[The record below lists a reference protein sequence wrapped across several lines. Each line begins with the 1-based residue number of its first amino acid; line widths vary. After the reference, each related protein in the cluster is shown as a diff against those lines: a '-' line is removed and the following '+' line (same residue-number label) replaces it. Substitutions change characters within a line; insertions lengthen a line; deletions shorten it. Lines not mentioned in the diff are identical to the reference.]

1 MTDLN
6 LRAARI
12 QLYGLIAALVF
23 AILVAIGLTA
33 GAFTLSFS
41 VLRDLATQ
49 GLMPA
54 QWAWIF
60 PTIVDGAILGA
71 TIAVVV
77 LSKITGSDE
86 GKRFFVGLL
95 VAVVCISVVGNA
107 YHAYKAAQEAARKIA
122 QGIDIGFIPL
132 APVGAAVIAII
143 APVLVLAFSHGI
155 GILIKA
161 IGNAYAEYNELVNA
175 VASADATTET
185 VAWQNDKPVVSVD
198 EPILDCSVVDAIPTP
213 DVVDDPFES
222 AAGAYIETPVTLPR
236 VDDVAPVA
244 PAIAPVAPSVAH
256 IAPDAH
262 DVAPTPAVAPTV
274 AADYA
279 TSALDAD
286 STPEEPEQT
295 TEALLA
301 FIAQAPGLSAQV
313 RETARLKIIDPDMTF
328 AAIAELT
335 GGVAASTAMRR
346 YNKAEEAAFAAGFTM
361 PPLPDLGQQ
370 VFDEGRELVIS

>member
-23 AILVAIGLTA
+23 AIAVAIGLTA

-60 PTIVDGAILGA
+60 PAIVDGAILGA

-77 LSKITGSDE
+77 LSKINGSDE
-86 GKRFFVGLL
+86 GKKFFLWLL

-107 YHAYKAAQEAARKIA
+107 FHAYQAAQEAARKIA
-122 QGIDIGFIPL
+122 RGIDIGFTPL
-132 APVGAAVIAII
+132 SPAAAAAIAVI
-143 APVLVLAFSHGI
+143 PPLLVLAFSHGI

-175 VASADATTET
+175 VVASADATTET
-185 VAWQNDKPVVSVD
+185 VAWQDEPIASVG
-198 EPILDCSVVDAIPTP
+198 EPILDSSAVGAVRKP
-213 DVVDDPFES
+213 DVVNDPSES
-222 AAGAYIETPVTLPR
+222 AAGAYIETPVTLFQ
-236 VDDVAPVA
+236 VHNVAPVA
-244 PAIAPVAPSVAH
+244 PAIAPVAPSVARV
-256 IAPDAH
+256 APDVH
-262 DVAPTPAVAPTV
+262 DVAQPAAV

-286 STPEEPEQT
+286 SAPEEPEQT
-295 TEALLA
+295 TEALLE
-301 FIAQAPGLSAQV
+301 FIEQAPGLSTQV
-313 RETARLKIIDPDMTF
+313 RATARLKILDPDMTF

-370 VFDEGRELVIS
+370 VFDEDRELVTS

>member
-222 AAGAYIETPVTLPR
+222 AAGAYIETPVTRPR

-301 FIAQAPGLSAQV
+301 FIAQAPGLSTQV

>member
-23 AILVAIGLTA
+23 AIAVAIGLTA

-60 PTIVDGAILGA
+60 PAIVDGAILGA

-77 LSKITGSDE
+77 LSKINGSDE
-86 GKRFFVGLL
+86 GKKFFLWLL

-107 YHAYKAAQEAARKIA
+107 FHAYQAAQEAARKIA
-122 QGIDIGFIPL
+122 RGIDIGFTPPL
-132 APVGAAVIAII
+132 SPPAAAAAIAVI
-143 APVLVLAFSHGI
+143 PPLLVLAFSHGI

-175 VASADATTET
+175 VVASADATTET
-185 VAWQNDKPVVSVD
+185 VAWQDEPIASVG
-198 EPILDCSVVDAIPTP
+198 EPILDSSAVGAVRKP
-213 DVVDDPFES
+213 DVVNDPSES
-222 AAGAYIETPVTLPR
+222 AAGAYIETPVTLFQ
-236 VDDVAPVA
+236 VHNVAPVA
-244 PAIAPVAPSVAH
+244 PAIAPVAPSVARV
-256 IAPDAH
+256 APDVH
-262 DVAPTPAVAPTV
+262 DVAQPAAV

-286 STPEEPEQT
+286 SAPEEPEQT
-295 TEALLA
+295 TEALLE
-301 FIAQAPGLSAQV
+301 FIEQAPGLSTQV
-313 RETARLKIIDPDMTF
+313 RATARLKILDPDMTF

-370 VFDEGRELVIS
+370 VFDEDRELVTS

>member
-1 MTDLN
+1 M
-6 LRAARI
+6 
-12 QLYGLIAALVF
+12 F
-23 AILVAIGLTA
+23 AIAVAIGLTA

-60 PTIVDGAILGA
+60 PAIVDGAILGA

-77 LSKITGSDE
+77 LSKINGSDE
-86 GKRFFVGLL
+86 GKKFFLWLL

-107 YHAYKAAQEAARKIA
+107 FHAYQAAQEAARKIA
-122 QGIDIGFIPL
+122 RGIDIGFTPL
-132 APVGAAVIAII
+132 SPAAAAAIAVI
-143 APVLVLAFSHGI
+143 PPLLVLAFSHGI

-175 VASADATTET
+175 VVASADATTET
-185 VAWQNDKPVVSVD
+185 VAWQDEPIASVG
-198 EPILDCSVVDAIPTP
+198 EPILDSSAVGAVRKP
-213 DVVDDPFES
+213 DVVNDPSES
-222 AAGAYIETPVTLPR
+222 AAGAYIETPVTLFQ
-236 VDDVAPVA
+236 VHNVAPVA
-244 PAIAPVAPSVAH
+244 PAIAPVAPSVARV
-256 IAPDAH
+256 APDVH
-262 DVAPTPAVAPTV
+262 DVAQPAAV

-286 STPEEPEQT
+286 SAPEEPEQT
-295 TEALLA
+295 TEALLE
-301 FIAQAPGLSAQV
+301 FIEQAPGLSTQV
-313 RETARLKIIDPDMTF
+313 RATARLKILDPDMTF

-370 VFDEGRELVIS
+370 VFDEDRELVTS